1 MHKKS
6 IASQDKIYCKFEEI
20 YCQFEEIYCQ
30 LKEKYWKFEAKY
42 YDFEVKCTRN
52 LLPAM
57 MKYIA
62 RLKVVL
68 NCTRNILPALRN
80 LHEELICQNI
90 FWVLKCARFRYK
102 YFQWFCIQ
110 KTYQGNLL
118 HSPQN
123 FDLKN

>member
-6 IASQDKIYCKFEEI
+6 IASQDEIYCKFEEI

-62 RLKVVL
+62 RLK
-68 NCTRNILPALRN
+68 
-80 LHEELICQNI
+80 LHQKYIAFSKKFPYRI
-90 FWVLKCARFRYK
+90 HVLKK
-102 YFQWFCIQ
+102 YFGQPCE
-110 KTYQGNLL
+110 
-118 HSPQN
+118 
-123 FDLKN
+123 DLTVKKS